1 MVQDVKERIRQLKAS
16 ARQDPEYA
24 RLCKLGLVLEG
35 EFELALVDLPEGVQD
50 AVWRYLF
57 HCEAQS
63 ERLLE
68 LALAEKSPEH

>member
-1 MVQDVKERIRQLKAS
+1 MVRDKKEQIRKLKAA
-16 ARQDPEYA
+16 ARWDPEYG
-24 RLCKLGLVLEG
+24 RLCNTGLVLER
-35 EFELALVDLPEGVQD
+35 EFEAALVDLPHGVQD

-68 LALAEKSPEH
+68 LALDEK

>member
-1 MVQDVKERIRQLKAS
+1 MEYTIEEQIKILKTHAQS
-16 ARQDPEYA
+16 DPKYA
-24 RLCKLGLVLEG
+24 RLHREALVLER
-35 EFELALVDLPEGVQD
+35 EFELALRDLPDEVQD

-68 LALAEKSPEH
+68 LAMWQK

>member
-1 MVQDVKERIRQLKAS
+1 MEYSLKTRIKRLKAR
-16 ARQDPEYA
+16 AREDLEYA
-24 RLCKLGLVLEG
+24 RLHEEALVLEQ
-35 EFELALVDLPEGVQD
+35 EFELALVNLPDEVQD

-68 LALAEKSPEH
+68 LAMSEK

>member
-1 MVQDVKERIRQLKAS
+1 MEYSLKTRIKMLKAR
-16 ARQDPEYA
+16 AREDREYA
-24 RLCKLGLVLEG
+24 RLHEEALVLEQ
-35 EFELALVDLPEGVQD
+35 EFELALVNLPDEVQD

-68 LALAEKSPEH
+68 LAMSEK

>member
-1 MVQDVKERIRQLKAS
+1 MENSLQTRIRMLKER
-16 ARQDPEYA
+16 AREDWEYA
-24 RLCKLGLVLEG
+24 RLHEKALVLER
-35 EFELALVDLPEGVQD
+35 EFELALLELPDEIQD

-68 LALAEKSPEH
+68 LAMSEK

>member
-1 MVQDVKERIRQLKAS
+1 MEYTIEEQIEILKAH
-16 ARQDPEYA
+16 ARSDPKYA
-24 RLCKLGLVLEG
+24 RMHRKALILER
-35 EFELALVDLPEGVQD
+35 EFELALRDLPDEVQD

-68 LALAEKSPEH
+68 LALMQK